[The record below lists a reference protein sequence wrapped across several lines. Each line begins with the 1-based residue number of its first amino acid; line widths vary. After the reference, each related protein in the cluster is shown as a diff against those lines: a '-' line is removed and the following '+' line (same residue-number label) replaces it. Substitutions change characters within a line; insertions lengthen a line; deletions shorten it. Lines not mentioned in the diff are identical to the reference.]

1 MISQVTQANPPFSD
15 VGERTDIKNI
25 NNKKW
30 LFVNSWGEKNLTRT
44 KKAGKV
50 RSKSVTERSE
60 VALLL
65 YGAAV
70 FVGEH
75 KEYSIAK
82 AFEIMQA
89 IGIAL

>member
-1 MISQVTQANPPFSD
+1 MKQYLLPEGGNFYKVN
-15 VGERTDIKNI
+15 R
-25 NNKKW
+25 

>member
-1 MISQVTQANPPFSD
+1 MPF
-15 VGERTDIKNI
+15 VKFR
-25 NNKKW
+25 

>member
-1 MISQVTQANPPFSD
+1 M
-15 VGERTDIKNI
+15 
-25 NNKKW
+25 
-30 LFVNSWGEKNLTRT
+30 
-44 KKAGKV
+44 